1 MHHRTNTQT
10 EKQSQS
16 EFATTILPNKHL
28 FGLWA
33 QTHTGSTDEL
43 YLCYW
48 IKFKFHCSIIVYI
61 YIKEKTTSWIFSSI
75 CHAENMN
82 SSLSSNRELH
92 KWSIIK
98 LIKIWLRLTCC
109 HGNIRVCHTC
119 CFFPLLLLTPTPC
132 FWPLDAVC
140 TCSSNAYFLPFG
152 ISRWIPDLC
161 YLIVFHSL
169 LSGFNS

>member
-1 MHHRTNTQT
+1 MHHRANTQT

-92 KWSIIK
+92 KLSIIK

-109 HGNIRVCHTC
+109 HGNIRVSHTC
-119 CFFPLLLLTPTPC
+119 CFFPLLLLTRHLVFDLWMQYARAARTPT
-132 FWPLDAVC
+132 FYLLAFRDE
-140 TCSSNAYFLPFG
+140 FL
-152 ISRWIPDLC
+152 ICVIL
-161 YLIVFHSL
+161 
-169 LSGFNS
+169 

>member
-1 MHHRTNTQT
+1 MHHRANTQT

-16 EFATTILPNKHL
+16 EFTILRNKHL

-48 IKFKFHCSIIVYI
+48 IKFKFHCSVTVW
-61 YIKEKTTSWIFSSI
+61 KKKQHRGSSVL

-82 SSLSSNRELH
+82 SSLSSKRKLH
-92 KWSIIK
+92 KLSIIK
-98 LIKIWLRLTCC
+98 LIKIWLGLTSCY
-109 HGNIRVCHTC
+109 GNIRVSHTC
-119 CFFPLLLLTPTPC
+119 CFFFSLLLLTLTPC